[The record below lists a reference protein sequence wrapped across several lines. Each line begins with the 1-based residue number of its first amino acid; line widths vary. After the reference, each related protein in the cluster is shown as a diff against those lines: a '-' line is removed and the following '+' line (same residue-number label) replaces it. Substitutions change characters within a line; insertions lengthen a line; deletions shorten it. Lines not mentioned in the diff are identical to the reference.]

1 MQTLEKRNKQLI
13 IYAEINAIMKQ
24 SNNLLDIVNA
34 NQKTVNNLKAESDKL
49 EKEINIEKE
58 YNKEILGKEVSVWFY
73 INNLWLLTS
82 QLKTERW

>member
-24 SNNLLDIVNA
+24 SNNLIDIVNA
-34 NQKTVNNLKAESDKL
+34 NQKAVNNLKAESDKI

-58 YNKEILGKEVSVWFY
+58 KSDHGFKFPFKGRL
-73 INNLWLLTS
+73 
-82 QLKTERW
+82 

>member
-13 IYAEINAIMKQ
+13 IYTEINAIMKQ

-49 EKEINIEKE
+49 EKEIE
-58 YNKEILGKEVSVWFY
+58 
-73 INNLWLLTS
+73 
-82 QLKTERW
+82 QERKVA

>member
-24 SNNLLDIVNA
+24 SNQLLDIVNA
-34 NQKTVNNLKAESDKL
+34 NQKVVNNLKAESDKL

-58 YNKEILGKEVSVWFY
+58 YNKEILGKEVSV
-73 INNLWLLTS
+73 
-82 QLKTERW
+82 

>member
-58 YNKEILGKEVSVWFY
+58 YNKEILGKEVSV
-73 INNLWLLTS
+73 
-82 QLKTERW
+82 

>member
-49 EKEINIEKE
+49 EKEINIENE
-58 YNKEILGKEVSVWFY
+58 YNKEILGKEVSV
-73 INNLWLLTS
+73 
-82 QLKTERW
+82 

>member
-24 SNNLLDIVNA
+24 SNNLVEIINA
-34 NQKTVNNLKAESDKL
+34 NQKAVNNLKAESDKL

-58 YNKEILGKEVSVWFY
+58 KSDHGFKFNSFNFIKLNI
-73 INNLWLLTS
+73 ININCTINFVCH
-82 QLKTERW
+82 

>member
-24 SNNLLDIVNA
+24 SNNLVEIINA
-34 NQKTVNNLKAESDKL
+34 NQKAVNNLKAESDKL

-58 YNKEILGKEVSVWFY
+58 KSDHGFKFPFKGRL
-73 INNLWLLTS
+73 
-82 QLKTERW
+82 

>member
-24 SNNLLDIVNA
+24 SNNLVEIINA
-34 NQKTVNNLKAESDKL
+34 NQKAVNNLKAESDKI

-58 YNKEILGKEVSVWFY
+58 KSDHGFKFPFKGRL
-73 INNLWLLTS
+73 
-82 QLKTERW
+82 

>member
-58 YNKEILGKEVSVWFY
+58 YNKEILGKEVA
-73 INNLWLLTS
+73 
-82 QLKTERW
+82 

>member
-34 NQKTVNNLKAESDKL
+34 NQKVVNNLKAESDKL
-49 EKEINIEKE
+49 EKEINIENE
-58 YNKEILGKEVSVWFY
+58 YNKEILGNKVSV
-73 INNLWLLTS
+73 
-82 QLKTERW
+82 

>member
-24 SNNLLDIVNA
+24 SNNLIDIVNA
-34 NQKTVNNLKAESDKL
+34 NQKAVNNLKAESDKL

-58 YNKEILGKEVSVWFY
+58 KSDHGFKFPFKGRL
-73 INNLWLLTS
+73 
-82 QLKTERW
+82 

>member
-24 SNNLLDIVNA
+24 SNNLVEIINA
-34 NQKTVNNLKAESDKL
+34 NQKAVNNLKAKSDKL

-58 YNKEILGKEVSVWFY
+58 YNKEILGKEVA
-73 INNLWLLTS
+73 
-82 QLKTERW
+82 